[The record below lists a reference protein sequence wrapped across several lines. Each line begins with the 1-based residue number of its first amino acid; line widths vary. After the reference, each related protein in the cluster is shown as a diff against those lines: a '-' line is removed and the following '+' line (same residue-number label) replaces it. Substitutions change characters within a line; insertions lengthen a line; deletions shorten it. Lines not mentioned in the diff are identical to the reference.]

1 MLGRRAGLFVS
12 EKVTKAHKLI
22 FRMGL
27 LISKNRQM
35 LVN

>member
-1 MLGRRAGLFVS
+1 MFGRRAGLFVP

-22 FRMGL
+22 FLMVL

>member
-1 MLGRRAGLFVS
+1 MHGRRAVLFVS

-22 FRMGL
+22 LLTGL